1 MQAYY
6 FIFFFELLYFYENG
20 FYKAEKAS
28 IFNHKKHNEVGVS
41 EILFDRV

>member
-6 FIFFFELLYFYENG
+6 FIFFFELLYFYKNG

-28 IFNHKKHNEVGVS
+28 IFNGKKHTEVGVG